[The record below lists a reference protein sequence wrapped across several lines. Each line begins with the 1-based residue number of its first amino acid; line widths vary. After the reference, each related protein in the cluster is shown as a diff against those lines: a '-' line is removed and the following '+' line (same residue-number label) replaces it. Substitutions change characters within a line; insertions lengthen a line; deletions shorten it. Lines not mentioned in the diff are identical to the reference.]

1 MNKILVY
8 CGIADINPD
17 HDEGKKESLKIR
29 FIPNQSYGI
38 ISMEDN
44 FIVAE
49 QSKYTDQ
56 SKGVCAK
63 GVVGARPANTI
74 RGPRVVCRSSLWG
87 RTRGVA
93 SWALPC

>member
-8 CGIADINPD
+8 CGIADINQD

-63 GVVGARPANTI
+63 GGGGLSTNKYKKGTKGGASFSTVGSN
-74 RGPRVVCRSSLWG
+74 
-87 RTRGVA
+87 
-93 SWALPC
+93 